1 MLTIS
6 DPITV
11 ANGLRPALL
20 HLSRRLRRELAP
32 LGITGGQAALLWAIR
47 TNPGIGVRGLADLE
61 GVSTPAMSAYVDR
74 LEAAGLVA
82 RRRSELDRRRVEL
95 EVTESG
101 LRVLR
106 SARSRRT
113 AWLADRLRRLEP
125 EELRERRGRTAGA
138 EQAARG
144 RRVTAAFLRAQRRT
158 WSSLRNHRNY
168 RIFFA
173 GQVVS
178 VTGTWMQ
185 NIAAA
190 WLVLTLTHSPV
201 AVGVLMLCQF
211 LPATALGLVGGVIV
225 DRLDVRRVVIVTQA
239 ASMVFASVLAGLT
252 LGGVVEVWQV
262 YLLTFLRGVSLVFD
276 HPARQQLTFQMVGR
290 DELPNAVAL
299 NSGLFNGTR
308 VIGPALGGAVI
319 ATAGVGACFLLNAA
333 SFVAVLASLAL
344 IRPRDLVPLDRGDV
358 RPTLIRGSREA
369 FAFLREVPAAG
380 HGARPRAAGDHA
392 VVQLQRPAARSS
404 RRRRSTKAR
413 RSSGSSRPSSEPAR

>member
-1 MLTIS
+1 
-6 DPITV
+6 
-11 ANGLRPALL
+11 
-20 HLSRRLRRELAP
+20 
-32 LGITGGQAALLWAIR
+32 
-47 TNPGIGVRGLADLE
+47 
-61 GVSTPAMSAYVDR
+61 
-74 LEAAGLVA
+74 
-82 RRRSELDRRRVEL
+82 
-95 EVTESG
+95 
-101 LRVLR
+101 
-106 SARSRRT
+106 
-113 AWLADRLRRLEP
+113 
-125 EELRERRGRTAGA
+125 
-138 EQAARG
+138 
-144 RRVTAAFLRAQRRT
+144 VTAAFLRAHRRT
-158 WSSLRNHRNY
+158 WSSLRKHRNY

-185 NIAAA
+185 NVAAA

-239 ASMVFASVLAGLT
+239 ASMVFAAALAALT

-262 YLLTFLRGVSLVFD
+262 YLLTGLRGISLVFD

-344 IRPRDLVPLDRGDV
+344 IRPRELFPLDRGDD

-369 FAFLREVPAAG
+369 FAFLREVPKAGVVLALVLLVTTLSFNFNVLLPVLAKKTLHEGPEVFGIVTAFFGAGALIGALTAASISRTSPKLLLGGTTAFGVAQLALAPQTTLVAAAPFLFAAG
-380 HGARPRAAGDHA
+380 IAFTLWTSNANAMLQLATPDRLRGRVMGLYFFAFNGAGPAGGMLAGWLAATGGTVLA
-392 VVQLQRPAARSS
+392 FTVGGTAAIVVSALASRVLGRRLA
-404 RRRRSTKAR
+404 RRRLA
-413 RSSGSSRPSSEPAR
+413 SRPGTVSA

>member
-1 MLTIS
+1 
-6 DPITV
+6 
-11 ANGLRPALL
+11 
-20 HLSRRLRRELAP
+20 
-32 LGITGGQAALLWAIR
+32 
-47 TNPGIGVRGLADLE
+47 
-61 GVSTPAMSAYVDR
+61 
-74 LEAAGLVA
+74 
-82 RRRSELDRRRVEL
+82 
-95 EVTESG
+95 
-101 LRVLR
+101 
-106 SARSRRT
+106 
-113 AWLADRLRRLEP
+113 
-125 EELRERRGRTAGA
+125 
-138 EQAARG
+138 
-144 RRVTAAFLRAQRRT
+144 VTAALLRAQRRT
-158 WSSLRNHRNY
+158 WTSLRKHRNY

-225 DRLDVRRVVIVTQA
+225 DRLDVRRVVIATQA
-239 ASMVFASVLAGLT
+239 ASMVFAGVLAALT
-252 LGGVVEVWQV
+252 LGGIVEVWHV
-262 YLLTFLRGVSLVFD
+262 YLLAGLRGISLVFD

-344 IRPRDLVPLDRGDV
+344 IRPRELLPLDRGDE

-369 FAFLREVPAAG
+369 FAFLRDVPAAG
-380 HGARPRAAGDHA
+380 IVLGLVLLVTTLSFNFNVLLPVLAATTLDEGPEVFGVVTAFFGAGALIGALTAASISRASPRLLLAGTAAFGVAQLALAPQTTLVGAAPFLFAAGIA
-392 VVQLQRPAARSS
+392 FTLWTSNANATLQLSTPDRLRGRVMGLYYFAFNGAGPAGGMLAGWLAATGGTALAFTVAGASAIGVSALAFTVLS
-404 RRRRSTKAR
+404 RRSEQRRVA
-413 RSSGSSRPSSEPAR
+413 SRAGTVSA